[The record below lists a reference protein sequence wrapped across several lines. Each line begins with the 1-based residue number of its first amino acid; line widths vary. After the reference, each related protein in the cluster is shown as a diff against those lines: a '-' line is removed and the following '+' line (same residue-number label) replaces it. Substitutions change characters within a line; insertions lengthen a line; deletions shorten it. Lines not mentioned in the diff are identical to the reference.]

1 MENKTSQDRWRAKNP
16 KWQTEARKKNI
27 ERQSARWA
35 TDGEFRAKKNKQAR
49 ESQWRSYGILNADGT
64 TFTSINYDRAYQVQ
78 SGRCLGCDRHQTEF
92 KDRLSADHDHV
103 TKIFRGLL
111 CQGCNLI
118 CGNAYDNPN
127 TLERLSEYLRGDNE

>member
-1 MENKTSQDRWRAKNP
+1 MENKTPQGKWGALNP
-16 KWQTEARKKNI
+16 EKRKEIVKRSS

-35 TDGEFRAKKNKQAR
+35 TDAAFRAKKNKQAR
-49 ESQWRSYGILNADGT
+49 ESQWRSYGILNVDGT
-64 TFTSINYDRAYQVQ
+64 TFTSIDYDRAYQVQ

-127 TLERLSEYLRGDNE
+127 TLERLSKYLRGDNE